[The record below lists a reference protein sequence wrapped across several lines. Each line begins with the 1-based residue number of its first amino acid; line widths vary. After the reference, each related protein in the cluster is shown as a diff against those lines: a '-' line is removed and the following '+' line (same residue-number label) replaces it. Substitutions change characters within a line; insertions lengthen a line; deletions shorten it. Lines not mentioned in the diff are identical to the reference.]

1 MTKEKIVK
9 RNVSEFLNNE
19 YKNYALSVIEER
31 AIPSI
36 IDGFKPTAR
45 KVMHGSL
52 AGDLKSGKL
61 QKLLVLTGD
70 TFKHSLYAHG
80 DGSLAGVATGLAQDF
95 NDNLPPLFGEGQFG
109 SLRAPVPG
117 SPRYLYIKHSKYMDM
132 IYKTDYD
139 LLDFVFE
146 EGQYVEPKNYLP
158 IIPTVLTKQNVG
170 VAVGYSMHNLSYNPI
185 DIIDACLDV
194 ISSRENA
201 KQKIKTT
208 IRPYIR
214 GIKQSNWKYEQ
225 CADGNYHWVNYGEWK
240 YNKTKDQMIITDLP
254 YDVTYEDFEKL
265 LCKLEEKETI
275 KDWKNVSTDGNIEYV
290 ITFPKKYLDKKL
302 KKGED
307 GLALPNMFKLIK
319 QVPDDLLWLLDEN
332 CKLKYFNSNYEVI
345 EYFVK
350 YRLSKYTERKKRLV
364 KVLEQRYKENCDL
377 VKFIELICN
386 GKLVIRNRSKKD
398 IKVDMDNFKLPMSLV
413 STVPFSKCTIEERDE
428 LLKQNEAIK
437 AELEY
442 IRNTTEKQMYIN
454 DLNNLRKELEKEF
467 K

>member
-1 MTKEKIVK
+1 
-9 RNVSEFLNNE
+9 LNKE

-36 IDGFKPTAR
+36 VDGFKPTAR

-80 DGSLAGVATGLAQDF
+80 DASLAGVATGLAQDF

-109 SLRAPVPG
+109 SLRSPVPG
-117 SPRYLYIKHSKYMDM
+117 SPRYLYIKHSDYMNM

-146 EGQYVEPKNYLP
+146 EGQYVEPRYYLP
-158 IIPTVLTKQNVG
+158 IIPTVLTKQNIG
-170 VAVGYSMHNLSYNPI
+170 LAVGYSMHNLSYNPI
-185 DIIDACLDV
+185 NIIDACLEV
-194 ISSRENA
+194 INSRENA
-201 KQKIKTT
+201 KQKIKTQVC
-208 IRPYIR
+208 PYVK
-214 GIKQSNWKYEQ
+214 GIKSSNWKYEQ
-225 CADGNYHWVNYGEWK
+225 CNDGNYHWVNYGEWK
-240 YNKTKDQMIITDLP
+240 YNKSKDQMTITDLP
-254 YDVTYEDFEKL
+254 YDMTYEDFEKL

-307 GLALPNMFKLIK
+307 GLSLPNMFKLVK
-319 QVPDDLLWLLDEN
+319 QVPDDLLWLLNEEH
-332 CKLKYFNSNYEVI
+332 KLTYFNSIYDVV

-350 YRLSKYTERKKRLV
+350 FRLNKYSDRKKRLV

-386 GKLVIRNRSKKD
+386 GKLKIRNRSKKD
-398 IKVDMDNFKLPMSLV
+398 IKVDMDNFKLPTSLV

-428 LLKQNEAIK
+428 LLKQNEEIK
-437 AELEY
+437 KELDY
-442 IRNTTEKQMYIN
+442 IRSTTEKQMYIK
-454 DLNNLRKELEKEF
+454 DLNELRKQLEKTF